1 MIAVK
6 HITKVFHRGQI
17 DEVTALRDVSL
28 EIKEGEF
35 IVVVG
40 ANGSGKTTFLN
51 VLQGGCLPDKGSVSI
66 NGKEITWLPEHQRS
80 QWISRIFQNPL
91 HGTAP
96 DLSIRDNFRLAA
108 LRAGKKQLRIGND
121 RNFEKEIRERIAELD
136 MQLENKLDQPMGS
149 LSGGQRQALTL
160 LMAIMDRTDIL
171 LMDEP
176 TAALDPKSAKMVMSL
191 AERFNRERGIT
202 ILYITHQLK
211 DALQYG
217 NRLLQFSAGKIIR
230 DLDAQAKKSLSLQEL
245 YGWFE

>member
-1 MIAVK
+1 
-6 HITKVFHRGQI
+6 
-17 DEVTALRDVSL
+17 VS
-28 EIKEGEF
+28 I
-35 IVVVG
+35 
-40 ANGSGKTTFLN
+40 SGK
-51 VLQGGCLPDKGSVSI
+51 D
-66 NGKEITWLPEHQRS
+66 ITSLPEFKRS
-80 QWISRIFQNPL
+80 KWISRIFQNPL

-108 LRAGKKQLRIGND
+108 LRAEKKKWRIGND
-121 RNFEKEIRERIAELD
+121 KNFEKGIRERIAELG
-136 MQLENKLDQPMGS
+136 MNLENKLNQPMGS

-176 TAALDPKSAKMVMSL
+176 TAALDPKSAKVVMNL
-191 AERFNRERGIT
+191 ADRFNRELGIT

-217 NRLLQFSAGKIIR
+217 NRLLQFSAGSIIR
-230 DLDAQAKKSLSLQEL
+230 DIDSKAKESLSLQEL